1 MKRSTALLRLLSVS
15 GLCYLTLSISPPQYQ
30 YISLQINYSQAQTY
44 CRDMYTDLATIYNSG
59 DLDRLVQLVPNGTA
73 SVWIG
78 LEFGDEFEWHWSL
91 PDQRKMEFFNWRA
104 AEPKQNNTQ
113 DSCAAMDPNGQWF
126 EDNCQ
131 IKRGFVC
138 FDGKNASN
146 SHIFI
151 DDSKTWREAQDHCR
165 GTYTDLA
172 SIRSREEN
180 HHVQNMSLSQS
191 MWIGLFKDPWKWS
204 DGSNS
209 SYRFWKNNQTNNFRG
224 DQNCTSVILN
234 DNKWNVQWCN
244 ISWGFV
250 CHGEMKRPTTQI
262 PPTTPPTATV
272 PQTTPPT
279 ATVPQTTPPTAT
291 VPQTTPPTATV

>member
-15 GLCYLTLSISPPQYQ
+15 GLCYLTLSISPPQYH
-30 YISLQINYSQAQTY
+30 YISLQMNYSQAQTY

-91 PDQRKMEFFNWRA
+91 PDQRKIAFFNWRA

-209 SYRFWKNNQTNNFRG
+209 SYRFWKTNQTNNFRG
-224 DQNCTSVILN
+224 DQNCTSLILN

-244 ISWGFV
+244 ISWGLSAMV
-250 CHGEMKRPTTQI
+250 K
-262 PPTTPPTATV
+262 
-272 PQTTPPT
+272 
-279 ATVPQTTPPTAT
+279 
-291 VPQTTPPTATV
+291 